1 MSVIKYKSSDKIQI
15 STHFNTSEFKC
26 KCGKNHE
33 ILIDSDL
40 ISLLEKVIIRLNA
53 KYCINYSGYRCSV
66 HDKNV
71 GGSGKGS
78 HTQGKGIDCYFI
90 GQDGKRIPSQKVC
103 LALEDMGHKK
113 GIGYRCG
120 GGLNESGQTHIDVA
134 NRKWYGDESIKAYR
148 TKSCCSSYYEYFGIK
163 KDNTAGNTYTGAYPK
178 LPGRGYFKNGDKGTE
193 AKNLQRFLNWAVNTK
208 LAVDGIIGQK
218 TIASVKSFQKLVNI
232 KQDGL
237 FGKNSL
243 SKAKEFKK

>member
-1 MSVIKYKSSDKIQI
+1 MSVIKYKSTDKIQI
-15 STHFNTSEFKC
+15 SAHFNTSEFKC

-33 ILIDSDL
+33 ILIDSEL
-40 ISLLEKVIIRLNA
+40 VSLLESLRTELNA
-53 KYCINYSGYRCSV
+53 KSCIIYSGYRCSA

-78 HTQGKGIDCYFI
+78 HTQGKAVDCYFI

-103 LALEDMGHKK
+103 LTLEDMGHKK

-120 GGLNESGQTHIDVA
+120 GGSNESGQTHIDVA

-148 TKSCCSSYYEYFGIK
+148 SKSCCSSYYEYFGIK
-163 KDNTAGNTYTGAYPK
+163 KDNTVVNTYTGTYPK
-178 LPGRGYFKNGDKGTE
+178 LPSRGYFKNKDKGTE
-193 AKNLQRFLNWAVNTK
+193 VKNLQRFLNWAVNAK
-208 LAVDGIIGQK
+208 LAVDGIIGVK
-218 TIASVKSFQKLVNI
+218 TIVAVKLFQKLVNI

>member
-1 MSVIKYKSSDKIQI
+1 MAVIKYKSSDKIQI
-15 STHFNTSEFKC
+15 SAHFNTNEFKC

-33 ILIDSDL
+33 ILIDSEL
-40 ISLLEKVIIRLNA
+40 VSLLESLRTKLNA
-53 KYCINYSGYRCSV
+53 KSCIIYSAYRCPT

-78 HTQGKGIDCYFI
+78 HTQGKAVDCYFI

-103 LALEDMGHKK
+103 IALEDMGHRK

-120 GGLNESGQTHIDVA
+120 GDANESGQTHIDVA

-148 TKSCCSSYYEYFGIK
+148 SKSCCSSYYEYFGIK
-163 KDNTAGNTYTGAYPK
+163 KDNVVVNTYTGVFPK
-178 LPGRGYFKNGDKGTE
+178 LPSIGYFKNGDKGTE
-193 AKNLQRFLNWAVNTK
+193 VKNLQRFLNWAVNAK
-208 LAVDGIIGQK
+208 LSVDGIIGNK
-218 TIASVKSFQKLVNI
+218 TISAVKNFQKIVGI

-237 FGKNSL
+237 YGKNSL
-243 SKAKEFKK
+243 AKAKEFKK